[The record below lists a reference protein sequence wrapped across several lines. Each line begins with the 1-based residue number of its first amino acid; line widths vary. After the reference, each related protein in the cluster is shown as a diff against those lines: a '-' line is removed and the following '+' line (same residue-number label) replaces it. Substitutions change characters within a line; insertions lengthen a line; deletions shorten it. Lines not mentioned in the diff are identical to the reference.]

1 MIVINSKWAV
11 EVDSAKLNYSPLL
24 WEDEKEFR
32 VIKTGEMKMK
42 PAQWIHLGMYFPN
55 MQLTLKEILHQEA
68 KELDSQERQDIC
80 EYIQSLNQIVQAFQ
94 ADCLDKLE
102 RRPDL

>member
-24 WEDEKEFR
+24 WVGDKEGKNP
-32 VIKTGEMKMK
+32 KTGEVKVK
-42 PAQWIHLGMYFPN
+42 PAHWEHLGLYFPN

-68 KELDSQERQDIC
+68 KELDSQERQDIR